1 MPNSLLAGN
10 IQGISSIRASAARQG
25 QPKTASNQYLT
36 GQFPKHPNREF
47 FAALQGIKSDDQG
60 NFRPDQGIPLST
72 AISAAAL
79 PTNRIV
85 PPDLER
91 CREGGTGTPPDA
103 RGRRSRSPAR
113 GRLCPC
119 ERRPRHAQ
127 IARRACRRERS
138 AFRGFTMAR
147 GRVARGPG
155 APSSPQTGDREGS
168 NPSPSS
174 RESGELSV
182 PKRRSRTGCRDRC
195 QIHCARV
202 LEVRIHSPPAVSPQ
216 TIGSATISRARRQGT
231 RPRMSPPTSFSSGAF
246 S

>member
-1 MPNSLLAGN
+1 M
-10 IQGISSIRASAARQG
+10 I
-25 QPKTASNQYLT
+25 SNQCLT

-47 FAALQGIKSDDQG
+47 FAALQGIKSGDQG

-85 PPDLER
+85 PTDLER

-113 GRLCPC
+113 GRFCPC

-174 RESGELSV
+174 SESATNPSSHRSQAV
-182 PKRRSRTGCRDRC
+182 RHRFKRRRGDRRASQKIC
-195 QIHCARV
+195 GV
-202 LEVRIHSPPAVSPQ
+202 PMVRIHLPPAVSPL
-216 TIGSATISRARRQGT
+216 RNRLLWRHN
-231 RPRMSPPTSFSSGAF
+231 SPILGRSCGRKYLFRL
-246 S
+246 

>member
-1 MPNSLLAGN
+1 MPNSLLARK

-25 QPKTASNQYLT
+25 QPKTISNQCLT

-47 FAALQGIKSDDQG
+47 FAALQGIKSGDQG

-72 AISAAAL
+72 AVSAAAL

-85 PPDLER
+85 PPNLER

-147 GRVARGPG
+147 GRVARGPD
-155 APSSPQTGDREGS
+155 ATRSPPTGDREGS

-174 RESGELSV
+174 RESATNPLLAPEPSRSASV
-182 PKRRSRTGCRDRC
+182 QETTG
-195 QIHCARV
+195 
-202 LEVRIHSPPAVSPQ
+202 
-216 TIGSATISRARRQGT
+216 
-231 RPRMSPPTSFSSGAF
+231 
-246 S
+246 

>member
-1 MPNSLLAGN
+1 MTLWRRGESAANSSRKMPNSLLAGN

-25 QPKTASNQYLT
+25 QPKTISNQYLT

-47 FAALQGIKSDDQG
+47 FAALQGIKSGDQG

-85 PPDLER
+85 PTDLEH

-155 APSSPQTGDREGS
+155 APSSPQTGDRGF
-168 NPSPSS
+168 
-174 RESGELSV
+174 ESISLQERVTCEL
-182 PKRRSRTGCRDRC
+182 GY
-195 QIHCARV
+195 
-202 LEVRIHSPPAVSPQ
+202 
-216 TIGSATISRARRQGT
+216 
-231 RPRMSPPTSFSSGAF
+231 
-246 S
+246 